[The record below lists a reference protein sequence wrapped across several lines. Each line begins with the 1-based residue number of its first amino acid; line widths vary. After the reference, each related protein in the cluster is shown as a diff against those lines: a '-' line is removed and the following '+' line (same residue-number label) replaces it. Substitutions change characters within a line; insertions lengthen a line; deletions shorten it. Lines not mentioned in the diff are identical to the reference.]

1 MTMKRTKFTTCCFTL
16 LLCLLLALC
25 PLLVACG
32 ESSGDEGN
40 ASGDGTSVPSSDTT
54 SDETGPGPEG
64 DLYQDAE
71 GRYTL
76 DGLHMPDFSFE
87 QKEFRVCVYDNVGQ
101 STYYS
106 EEIGYN
112 LYETTDDVLN
122 DAVKTRNDLIAEKY
136 GVTVV
141 ACPVNN
147 VLESVRQ
154 DASANSELYDAAM
167 PFMPDCATL
176 AQDEALYDLKEFGNY
191 IHLEAPWWD
200 QSANQSLSVGGKLYF
215 TTGDIS
221 IMQKITS
228 MALTFNKRLY
238 EEYCQDQWGS
248 LYDLVREHKWT
259 LDTMY
264 AMGRAVAAELDG
276 EAGMSYKDQWGLVTA
291 NIDAVHYYLASGESL
306 IRKDASDLPVL
317 SIGEQESSTN
327 TAMKVL
333 ETLRSNESWALI
345 VEDLAGQVQGSTATA
360 GLGVFGENR
369 SLFRTTAFSAVKK
382 LRDFANADAF
392 GIVPLPMASEG
403 QETYYTPSSAR
414 FAYGICIPKS
424 VPNAD
429 FSAYMVEALCCYA
442 KNTVTPAYYEVTL
455 KYRDSNDADSM
466 EMLDQYVF
474 SNVVYDLGVIYNFGS
489 VSSMFQKLMQ
499 DHSTAVSSSLDSIR
513 DSVQMAIDDC
523 IEAYGLQ

>member
-1 MTMKRTKFTTCCFTL
+1 MKSTTRFCTL
-16 LLCLLLALC
+16 LLVLLLIAC
-25 PLLVACG
+25 PLLAACG
-32 ESSGDEGN
+32 DGDGEGSA
-40 ASGDGTSVPSSDTT
+40 ASGSTSSAGTGST
-54 SDETGPGPEG
+54 PGG
-64 DLYQDAE
+64 DAKYQD
-71 GRYTL
+71 GDGNYTL
-76 DGLHMPDFSFE
+76 DNLKMPAFSFE
-87 QKEFRVCVYDNVGQ
+87 QKEFRVCVYDNQGQ
-101 STYYS
+101 STYFS

-141 ACPVNN
+141 ACPVND
-147 VLESVRQ
+147 VQEAVRQ
-154 DASANSELYDAAM
+154 DASAGSGQYDAAM
-167 PFMPDCATL
+167 PFMPACATL
-176 AQDEALYDLKEFGNY
+176 AQDEALYDLKEFGDY
-191 IHLEAPWWD
+191 IHTDAPWWD
-200 QSANQSLSVGGKLYF
+200 QSANASLSVGKKLYF

-238 EEYCQDQWGS
+238 EEYCEENWGS

-264 AMGRAVAAELDG
+264 EMGRAAAMEQDG

-317 SIGEQESSTN
+317 AIGEQESSIN

-333 ETLRSNESWALI
+333 ETLRSNDNWALI
-345 VEDLAGQVQGSTATA
+345 TEDLAGQVTGSTATA

-382 LRDFANADAF
+382 LRDFAGADAF
-392 GIVPLPMASEG
+392 GIVPLPMASEN
-403 QETYYTPSSAR
+403 QDTYYTPSSAR
-414 FAYGICIPKS
+414 FAYGVCIPKTA
-424 VPNAD
+424 PNAE
-429 FSAYMVEALCCYA
+429 FSAYMLEALCCYA

-455 KYRDSNDADSM
+455 KYRDTNDPESM
-466 EMLDQYVF
+466 EMLDQYIF
-474 SNVVYDLGVIYNFGS
+474 NNVVYDLGVIYNFGS
-489 VSSMFQKLMQ
+489 ISSMFQSLMQ
-499 DHSTAVSSSLDSIR
+499 ERSTAVSSKLDSIR
-513 DSVQMAIDDC
+513 ETVKLEIEDC
-523 IEAYGLQ
+523 IGAYDLD

>member
-1 MTMKRTKFTTCCFTL
+1 MNLMKSIRLCAL
-16 LLCLLLALC
+16 LLVLLLALC

-32 ESSGDEGN
+32 GTEGDASDSSVA
-40 ASGDGTSVPSSDTT
+40 ASGNEGTSEPV
-54 SDETGPGPEG
+54 GEG
-64 DLYQDAE
+64 KYQDAS
-71 GRYTL
+71 GNYTL
-76 DGLHMPDFSFE
+76 DNLGMPAFDFP
-87 QKEFRVCVYDNVGQ
+87 QKEFRVCVYNNVKQ
-101 STYYS
+101 TTYYS

-136 GVTVV
+136 GVEVV
-141 ACPVNN
+141 ACPEDN
-147 VLESVRQ
+147 VLEAIRQ
-154 DASANSELYDAAM
+154 DASAGSHLYDAAM

-176 AQDEALYDLKEFGNY
+176 AQEETLYDLKDFGAY

-200 QSANQSLSVGGKLYF
+200 QSANASLSVGQKLYF

-238 EEYCQDQWGS
+238 EEYCAETFGD
-248 LYDLVREHKWT
+248 LYQRVRDHKWT
-259 LDTMY
+259 LDVLY
-264 AMGRAVAAELDG
+264 EMGRAVAADVDG
-276 EAGMSYKDQWGLVTA
+276 TAGMTYQDRWGLVTA

-306 IRKDASDLPVL
+306 ITKNASDLPVL
-317 SIGEQESSTN
+317 AIGEQQSSIN

-333 ETLRSNESWALI
+333 ETLRSGDDWALI
-345 VEDLAGQVQGSTATA
+345 VEDLAGQVSGSTAAA

-382 LRDFANADAF
+382 LRDFRDADPF
-392 GIVPLPMASEG
+392 GIVPLPLANEG
-403 QETYYTPSSAR
+403 QDTYYTPSSAR
-414 FAYGICIPKS
+414 FAYGICIPKN
-424 VPNAD
+424 VPNAE
-429 FSAYMVEALCCYA
+429 FSAFMVEALCCYA

-455 KYRDSNDADSM
+455 KYRDSKDSESM

-489 VSSMFQKLMQ
+489 VSSMFQTLMQ
-499 DHSTAVSSSLDSIR
+499 EKSNAVASTLESIR
-513 DSVQMAIDDC
+513 SAVELAIDDC
-523 IEAYGLQ
+523 VDLFGIES

>member
-1 MTMKRTKFTTCCFTL
+1 MKSTKNTTRVCSL
-16 LLCLLLALC
+16 LLLLLLALC

-32 ESSGDEGN
+32 GGEGEHSDAPNGTSSG
-40 ASGDGTSVPSSDTT
+40 GTASDT
-54 SDETGPGPEG
+54 EG
-64 DLYQDAE
+64 TAKYTDAN
-71 GRYTL
+71 GNYTL
-76 DGLHMPDFSFE
+76 DNLNMPAFDFE
-87 QKEFRVCVYDNVGQ
+87 QMEFRVCVYDNEGQ
-101 STYYS
+101 TTYYS

-147 VLESVRQ
+147 VLESIRQ
-154 DASANSELYDAAM
+154 DATAGSQLYDAAM

-176 AQDEALYDLKEFGNY
+176 AQEETLYDLKEFGEY
-191 IHLEAPWWD
+191 IHLDAPWWD
-200 QSANQSLSVGGKLYF
+200 QSANQSLSVGQKLYF

-238 EEYCQDQWGS
+238 EEYCEETWGS

-264 AMGRAVAAELDG
+264 EMGRAVAMDSDG
-276 EAGMSYKDQWGLVTA
+276 ETGLTYKDQWGLVTA
-291 NIDAVHYYLASGESL
+291 NIDAIHYYLASGESL

-317 SIGEQESSTN
+317 AIGEQESSIN

-333 ETLRSNESWALI
+333 ETLRSNANWALI
-345 VEDLAGQVQGSTATA
+345 TEDLAGQVTGSTATA

-369 SLFRTTAFSAVKK
+369 ALFRTTAFSAVKK
-382 LRDFANADAF
+382 LRDFAGVDAF
-392 GIVPLPMASEG
+392 GIVPLPMANEG
-403 QETYYTPSSAR
+403 QDTYYTPSSAR
-414 FAYGICIPKS
+414 FAYGICIPKNA
-424 VPNAD
+424 PNPA

-455 KYRDSNDADSM
+455 KYRDTNDVDSM
-466 EMLDQYVF
+466 EMLDQYIF
-474 SNVVYDLGVIYNFGS
+474 NNVVYDLGVIYNFGS
-489 VSSMFQKLMQ
+489 VSSMFQTLMQ
-499 DHSTAVSSSLDSIR
+499 DRSTAVSSKLDSIR
-513 DSVQMAIDDC
+513 DSVKMAIEDC
-523 IEAYGLQ
+523 IDAYDLG

>member
-1 MTMKRTKFTTCCFTL
+1 MKRTTRFCTL
-16 LLCLLLALC
+16 LLVLLLAVC

-32 ESSGDEGN
+32 GDGDSSDP
-40 ASGDGTSVPSSDTT
+40 SKDGTSS
-54 SDETGPGPEG
+54 GPAGTAG
-64 DLYQDAE
+64 DANYTDAK
-71 GRYTL
+71 GNYTL
-76 DGLHMPDFSFE
+76 DNLNMPALETD
-87 QKEFRVCVYDNVGQ
+87 QKEFRVCVYDNQGQ

-112 LYETTDDVLN
+112 LYATTDDVLN

-141 ACPVNN
+141 ACPVTD

-154 DASANSELYDAAM
+154 DASAGSHLYDAAM
-167 PFMPDCATL
+167 PFMPACATL
-176 AQDEALYDLKEFGNY
+176 AQDEALYDLKEFGDY
-191 IHLEAPWWD
+191 IHLDAPWWD
-200 QSANQSLSVGGKLYF
+200 QSANKSLSVGGKLYF

-238 EEYCQDQWGS
+238 EEFCEEKWGS
-248 LYDLVREHKWT
+248 LYDLVRDHKWT

-264 AMGRAVAAELDG
+264 EMGREVASDLDG
-276 EAGMSYKDQWGLVTA
+276 EAGMTYKDQWGLVTA

-306 IRKDASDLPVL
+306 IRKDASDLPML
-317 SIGEQESSTN
+317 AIGEQESSTN

-333 ETLRSNESWALI
+333 ETLRSNTDWALI
-345 VEDLAGQVQGSTATA
+345 TEDLAGQVDGSTATA

-369 SLFRTTAFSAVKK
+369 ALFRTTAFSAVKK
-382 LRDFANADAF
+382 LRDFAGVDAF
-392 GIVPLPMASEG
+392 GIVPLPMAYEG
-403 QETYYTPSSAR
+403 QDTYYTPSSAR

-424 VPNAD
+424 VPDAA

-455 KYRDSNDADSM
+455 KYRDTNDVDSM
-466 EMLDQYVF
+466 EMLDQYIF
-474 SNVVYDLGVIYNFGS
+474 NNVVYDLGVIYNFGN
-489 VSSMFQKLMQ
+489 VSSMFQTLMQ
-499 DHSTAVSSSLDSIR
+499 ERSTAVSSKLDSIR
-513 DSVQMAIDDC
+513 DMVQMAIDDC
-523 IEAYGLQ
+523 VDAYGVG